1 MRKQCLALG
10 HCRDL
15 ANGSKHFK
23 LTYPDNV
30 VVESTASAT
39 HHTVVVDGVTITAPP
54 TYRLKVEDSSG
65 DLVATDLFDSVIAHF
80 VQLFV
85 AYSIP

>member
-1 MRKQCLALG
+1 MALG
-10 HCRDL
+10 EPRPVNAHI
-15 ANGSKHFK
+15 
-23 LTYPDNV
+23 
-30 VVESTASAT
+30 
-39 HHTVVVDGVTITAPP
+39 TVTCYRRPLVVDGITITAPP

-85 AYSIP
+85 AYNIQ